1 VVNNTEAT
9 WVASR
14 DNMETTEETSKEV
27 EVAPDKV
34 ETNREVDTKV
44 EEEAKMAVTTNARVV
59 ARVEDNLN
67 LLPS

>member
-1 VVNNTEAT
+1 
-9 WVASR
+9 VASR
-14 DNMETTEETSKEV
+14 DKKETTEETSKEV

-67 LLPS
+67 LLPA